1 MKKIILSLLLIGG
14 ISTDLRSGVINNY
27 NDEYSYKINHSRL
40 YAKLIEHGVRYPDIA
55 FAQALLES
63 GYFKSPLF
71 NRANNLFGMQMPTKR
86 PTTATGITNGY
97 SKYETWSHSVLD
109 YKLLQEALF
118 KRKGEMSRHEYLKY
132 IDRWYSRDGKYI
144 IKIKSIIK
152 KHSYIFANHKQH
164 I

>member
-1 MKKIILSLLLIGG
+1 MKKITLLLFLIVG
-14 ISTDLRSGVINNY
+14 ISTDLRSGVVNNY

-40 YAKLIEHGVRYPDIA
+40 YSKLIEHGVKHPDIA

-63 GYFKSPLF
+63 AYYKSPLF

-97 SKYETWSHSVLD
+97 SKYQTWSHSVLD

-118 KRKGEMSRHEYLKY
+118 KRKGEMNRGEYLKY
-132 IDRWYSRDGKYI
+132 IDRWYSKDGKYI

-152 KHSYIFANHKQH
+152 KHSYIFANHKSH

>member
-1 MKKIILSLLLIGG
+1 MKKITLLLFLIVG
-14 ISTDLRSGVINNY
+14 ISTDLRSGVVNNY
-27 NDEYSYKINHSRL
+27 NDEYSYKI
-40 YAKLIEHGVRYPDIA
+40 
-55 FAQALLES
+55 AQALLES
-63 GYFKSPLF
+63 AYFKSPLF

-97 SKYETWSHSVLD
+97 SKYQTWSHSVLD

-118 KRKGEMSRHEYLKY
+118 KRKGEMNRGEYLKY
-132 IDRWYSRDGKYI
+132 IDRWYSKDGKYI

-152 KHSYIFANHKQH
+152 KHSYIFANHKSH